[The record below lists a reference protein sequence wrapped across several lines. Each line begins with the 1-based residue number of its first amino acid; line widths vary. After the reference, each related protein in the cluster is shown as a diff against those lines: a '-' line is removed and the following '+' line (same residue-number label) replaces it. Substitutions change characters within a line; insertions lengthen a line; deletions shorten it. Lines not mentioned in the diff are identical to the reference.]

1 MPRGPGTA
9 DTLKLPAGWPR
20 TAPALVWS
28 WHECPGHTGAWWV
41 VDQGTDIGAARGAA
55 KVRLANVT
63 RGTTGDRY
71 KGCPPIEA
79 RTGAR
84 FVATTRDG
92 DPQAAWEALRTEGS
106 TL

>member
-20 TAPALVWS
+20 TAPALVWA
-28 WHECPGHTGAWWV
+28 WHDCLSHDGTWWV
-41 VDQGTDIGAARGAA
+41 VARAADLESAQRDADA
-55 KVRLANVT
+55 RLANVT
-63 RGTTGDRY
+63 RGTTGNLY

-92 DPQAAWEALRTEGS
+92 DPQTEWEACNG
-106 TL
+106 